1 MKIIQLITRLDKGG
15 SSENVIDLSTAL
27 FKKGFDVV
35 FIYGAKQ
42 RLIFPFVSYYIK
54 TFERDINPIKD
65 FLSFLKIL
73 LILIKEKPDIVHT
86 HTSKAGFI
94 GRWAC
99 WLYRMVFKRNLKI
112 IHTPHGHIFYGYFG
126 RFKSYLFVLI
136 ERVTSIIT
144 DVLVALTENER
155 KESLEYGVGKQD
167 KWVVIPSGIDYRFE
181 IKEKDLRRKLNI
193 EDNKI
198 IVGSVMRLEDIK
210 GDIYFVLAAGQ
221 VLKKSSDIFFILV
234 GDGKNRKKIEDEVKK
249 LGIEKNFV
257 LVGWQT
263 NVYDWINIMD
273 IYLQPSLNEG
283 LGRTIIIA
291 ELLSKPIVASDVC
304 GIRDLVRDGING
316 FLVKPKDVY
325 AFALAIIKLARDV
338 ELRYNMGKESYIM
351 VNESVDGFKK
361 YSFERCLYLY
371 TKLYKSIL

>member
-35 FIYGAKQ
+35 LIYGAKQ
-42 RLIFPFVSYYIK
+42 RLVFPFVSYYIK

-234 GDGKNRKKIEDEVKK
+234 GDGKNRK
-249 LGIEKNFV
+249 
-257 LVGWQT
+257 
-263 NVYDWINIMD
+263 
-273 IYLQPSLNEG
+273 
-283 LGRTIIIA
+283 
-291 ELLSKPIVASDVC
+291 
-304 GIRDLVRDGING
+304 
-316 FLVKPKDVY
+316 
-325 AFALAIIKLARDV
+325 
-338 ELRYNMGKESYIM
+338 
-351 VNESVDGFKK
+351 
-361 YSFERCLYLY
+361 
-371 TKLYKSIL
+371 